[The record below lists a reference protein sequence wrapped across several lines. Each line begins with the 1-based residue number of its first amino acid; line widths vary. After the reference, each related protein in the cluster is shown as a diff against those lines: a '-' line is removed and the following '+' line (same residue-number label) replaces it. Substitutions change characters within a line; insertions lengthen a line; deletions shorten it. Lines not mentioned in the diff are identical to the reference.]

1 MKMLDGAFPIF
12 SYRLWN
18 ESLLCR
24 WKLSGERALSDFF
37 ACCVKKRL
45 EDLKNILGDFSVVP
59 VPPRKGK
66 VRKEGWDQIQEL
78 SRFLKFLYDV
88 PVSELLE
95 RNSFVQQKTL
105 SREERLSTI
114 ESAYSLKRNLKIPVP
129 ERVVIIDDVMT
140 TGSTLEGIAKIL
152 KQNGAKEVYGLTIF
166 TVD

>member
-1 MKMLDGAFPIF
+1 M
-12 SYRLWN
+12 
-18 ESLLCR
+18 
-24 WKLSGERALSDFF
+24 
-37 ACCVKKRL
+37 
-45 EDLKNILGDFSVVP
+45 
-59 VPPRKGK
+59 
-66 VRKEGWDQIQEL
+66 
-78 SRFLKFLYDV
+78 KFLYDV